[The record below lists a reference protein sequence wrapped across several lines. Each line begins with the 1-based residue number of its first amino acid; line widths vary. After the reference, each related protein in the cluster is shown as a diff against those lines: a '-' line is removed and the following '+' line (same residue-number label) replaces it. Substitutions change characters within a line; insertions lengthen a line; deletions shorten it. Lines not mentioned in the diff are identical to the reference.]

1 MPKPAR
7 TRTKA
12 CEQCTVHS
20 AQCQVVSTT
29 LFRVVSAPPTTE
41 GCFARLSGLKRRLS
55 RCIGPVARET
65 LTNGTKHPLPLW
77 LFEVRERATGNSDP
91 RVRDFAYR
99 PGQLRPGG

>member
-12 CEQCTVHS
+12 CAQCK
-20 AQCQVVSTT
+20 CQVVSTT
-29 LFRVVSAPPTTE
+29 LFRVVGAPPTTE

-55 RCIGPVARET
+55 RCIGPVGRET

-91 RVRDFAYR
+91 RVRDFLYR
-99 PGQLRPGG
+99 PEQRRPGA